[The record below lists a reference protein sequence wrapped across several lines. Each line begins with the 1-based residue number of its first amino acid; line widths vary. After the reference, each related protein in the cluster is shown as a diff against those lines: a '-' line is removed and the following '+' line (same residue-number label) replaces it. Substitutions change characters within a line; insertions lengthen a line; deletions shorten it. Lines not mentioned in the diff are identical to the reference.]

1 MRATSTASHD
11 CRMACTRAARC
22 GGDARGAPRAQTR
35 YHAHAQAQHHPCQ
48 GQQQL
53 QHAQQPTFPAPQ
65 KAMQA
70 LHGTSTAAPSITL
83 VRATLSI
90 RIKPPCQFSQHID
103 DAFMY
108 TITNIMLHNAISHMF
123 FAGNA
128 QPGGDDRHARRS
140 HERAQLPSGL
150 EPDAP
155 LRPRDPRSRIA
166 DPLVLL
172 SLLLRTVTY
181 NDRPQGPPRCARA
194 LSGRKVQHGLGE
206 ARTAALHVL
215 GRTERCRTRFE
226 QKQPRAI
233 GRKVTTAER
242 SNTVCAKQG

>member
-1 MRATSTASHD
+1 
-11 CRMACTRAARC
+11 
-22 GGDARGAPRAQTR
+22 
-35 YHAHAQAQHHPCQ
+35 
-48 GQQQL
+48 
-53 QHAQQPTFPAPQ
+53 
-65 KAMQA
+65 MQA
-70 LHGTSTAAPSITL
+70 LYGTSTAARSITP

-90 RIKPPCQFSQHID
+90 RIKPTCQFSQRID
-103 DAFMY
+103 DAFKY

-128 QPGGDDRHARRS
+128 QPGGDDRRARRS

-155 LRPRDPRSRIA
+155 PRPRDPRIRTT
-166 DPLVLL
+166 DPPVLL

-181 NDRPQGPPRCARA
+181 NGRPKGPPRCARA
-194 LSGRKVQHGLGE
+194 LTGRKVQHGLGE

-226 QKQPRAI
+226 QIWGLAWARDTETSERLVPLERLQRCTEPSTLTTTERARPK
-233 GRKVTTAER
+233 GPGPKGLAER
-242 SNTVCAKQG
+242 